1 MDRQNGPRISRHG
14 RLDDRQPTLQERGAN
29 APLRHSQGWSKQS
42 KTPGSRGES
51 SAAKTA
57 AAQSRRKT
65 STAREHSAASRQCR
79 WTLNE
84 RPLNN
89 EKQWRRCRT
98 RLAYHANKLPRN
110 SACRR
115 LPSDATSELPSR
127 EPNQPPKHDANCT
140 QPKQPD
146 KRLRNAKHWNE
157 QSVHSGIRSAFR
169 SELSTTPVSRPT
181 KQQTYSESHHSKP
194 ENS

>member
-1 MDRQNGPRISRHG
+1 MTPKSACGS
-14 RLDDRQPTLQERGAN
+14 LAERKLM
-29 APLRHSQGWSKQS
+29 PSWPEWSKQS
-42 KTPGSRGES
+42 KTPGYRGES

-57 AAQSRRKT
+57 AAQSQRKT
-65 STAREHSAASRQCR
+65 STAREHSAVSRQCR

-98 RLAYHANKLPRN
+98 RLAYQANKLPRN

-127 EPNQPPKHDANCT
+127 EPNQPPEHNANCT

-146 KRLRNAKHWNE
+146 KRLRNAKNWNE
-157 QSVHSGIRSAFR
+157 QNVHSGIRSAFR
-169 SELSTTPVSRPT
+169 PELSTTLA
-181 KQQTYSESHHSKP
+181 
-194 ENS
+194 